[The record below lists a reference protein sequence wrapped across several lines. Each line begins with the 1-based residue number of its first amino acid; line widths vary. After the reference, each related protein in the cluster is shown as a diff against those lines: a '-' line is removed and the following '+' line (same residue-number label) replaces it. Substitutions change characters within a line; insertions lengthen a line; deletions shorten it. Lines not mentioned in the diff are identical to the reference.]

1 MKGVVMT
8 KKIVL
13 VLIGLIG
20 FSANVLGQGTRNAN
34 VETGTITGF
43 VLEAASQNP
52 MEYANIVLY
61 NQQDSTQA
69 TGTITNARGRFQLT
83 GVPQGTYFIQASFMG
98 FESANK
104 TDIRISNQ
112 ILIIDTG
119 TLLLAQR
126 ALQSASV
133 VVEGD
138 RPPMSYQID
147 RKVIDVGS
155 YAAETA
161 GTAAEVLE
169 NAPSVTVDIDGTVS
183 LRGSSNFTVLIDGRP
198 SILEAQNA
206 LQQIPAGTI
215 DNIEIITNPS
225 ARYDPEGTAGII
237 NIILKKNALDGVS
250 GLVNTNGGSFGNFGG
265 DATLNY
271 KTDTYTALLAADYNQ
286 RAYPGSSTEE
296 SWTTQNG
303 LTSYLNSDGTSNRG
317 GYHGGLRFAL
327 GYNLGAA
334 DLLTF
339 GGRYGVGSRLGDS
352 RSFFQQWSSGD
363 MTPSLYTS
371 IGNQT
376 GRDVFYAL
384 SMDYAHKFSKKGHEL
399 SGDVLYNS
407 RTGTQESINELQDLS
422 GNISDGQKAL
432 ESGPEQEFRVALDY
446 VLPLS
451 GTNKFQAGYQTELE
465 QSDENSGQYLYDVTA
480 GDYAYQS
487 AFSKSA
493 FYAKNITA
501 LYTMYSGEVGRL
513 GFQAG
518 LRGEYTYR
526 DIRIHLENQQFSLDR
541 WDYFPSLHSSFQ
553 ISDNQQAMASYSR
566 RIHRPRGFELEPFL
580 TWSDA
585 YNVRMGNPGLEPEYI
600 DSYEL
605 GYQTSLGSMLFS
617 AETYYRVT
625 HNKVERVQSV
635 YADNVTLH
643 SVENVGTDYALGTEL
658 MIRFGLFNFWDV
670 NVTGNVYQY
679 RVEGALYDQS
689 FARKSFNWDS
699 RINNSFKLWKNG
711 QVQLNAFYH
720 SPTVSAQGTR
730 DGFFM
735 TNLAV
740 RQDFL
745 QKKFSAI
752 LQVRDLLDT
761 ANRASITEGDGFYR
775 YRYMDRASPMVSF
788 TLRLNI
794 NNYKSKARTDQPN
807 TESDYFDTENEM

>member
-1 MKGVVMT
+1 MNRN
-8 KKIVL
+8 IVL
-13 VLIGLIG
+13 VLIGLLG
-20 FSANVLGQGTRNAN
+20 FSTSVLGQAPRNAN
-34 VETGTITGF
+34 RETGTVTGF
-43 VLEAASQNP
+43 VLDAASRNP
-52 MEYANIVLY
+52 MEYANIILY
-61 NQQDSTQA
+61 HQQDSTQE

-83 GVPQGTYFIQASFMG
+83 GVPQGAYFLQASFMG
-98 FESANK
+98 FESAYQ
-104 TDIRISNQ
+104 TDILVSDQ
-112 ILIIDTG
+112 SLIIEAG
-119 TLLLAQR
+119 TLLLRQK

-133 VVEGD
+133 VVVGD
-138 RPPMSYQID
+138 RPPISYQID

-155 YAAETA
+155 YAAEAA

-183 LRGSSNFTVLIDGRP
+183 LRGSNNFTVLIDGRP
-198 SILEAQNA
+198 SILDAQNA

-225 ARYDPEGTAGII
+225 AKYDPEGTAGII

-250 GLVNTNGGSFGNFGG
+250 GLVNTNGGSFGNLGG

-271 KTDTYTALLAADYNQ
+271 KTDAYTALLAVDYNQ

-303 LTSYLNSDGTSNRG
+303 VTSYLNSDGTSNRG

-352 RSFFQQWSSGD
+352 RSFFRQWSSGD
-363 MTPSLYTS
+363 MTRELYTS

-376 GRDVFYAL
+376 GRDLFYAL
-384 SMDYAHKFSKKGHEL
+384 NMDYLHKFGKKGHEL
-399 SGDVLYNS
+399 SGEILYNS
-407 RTGTQESINELQDLS
+407 RSGKQESVNELQDLN
-422 GNISDGQKAL
+422 GNISTGQKAV
-432 ESGPEQEFRVALDY
+432 ESGPEQEFRAALYY

-451 GTNKFQAGYQTELE
+451 GTNTFQAGYQTELE
-465 QSDENSGQYLYDVTA
+465 QSDENSGQYVYDVTA

-501 LYTMYSGEVGRL
+501 LYTMYSGELGRL

-526 DIRIHLENQQFSLDR
+526 DIRIQLENQQFSLDR
-541 WDYFPSLHSSFQ
+541 WDCFPSLHSSYQ
-553 ISDNQQAMASYSR
+553 ISENQQAMASYSR

-580 TWSDA
+580 TWRDA

-605 GYQTSLGSMLFS
+605 GYQTSLGSTLLS

-643 SVENVGTDYALGTEL
+643 SVQNVGTDYALGTEVML
-658 MIRFGLFNFWDV
+658 RFGLFNFWDV
-670 NVTGNVYQY
+670 NMTGDVYRY

-689 FARKSFNWDS
+689 FARESFNWDA
-699 RINNSFKLWKNG
+699 RINNAFKLWRNG
-711 QVQLNAFYH
+711 QVQVNASYH

-745 QKKFSAI
+745 EKKFSAI

-761 ANRASITEGDGFYR
+761 ANRASVTEGDGFYR

-794 NNYKSKARTDQPN
+794 NNYKSRSRNDQPN
-807 TESDYFDTENEM
+807 TESDYFNTEDAM